1 MNSCYNAKEI
11 MTQKYKKKVIRI
23 STIPLSLDVLLQG
36 QLRML
41 SEHYEIV
48 GVSSPGADLEKVEQ
62 REGIRTVAVPMERK
76 IAPFKDLVSLIR
88 LIRLIHREKPWMVHS
103 ITPKAGLLGMMAAWI
118 CRVPVRV
125 HLFTGLVFP
134 TTTGLKQKILIAT
147 DKLTCACATRVV
159 PEGKGVKKD
168 LEHYHITSKPLSVI
182 GNGNINGIDLENF
195 ARTPEVEEKAQAY
208 RKEDTTTFCFVG
220 RLVGDKGINELI
232 SAFTRLYQAYPH
244 TRLLLVGPFEEKL
257 DPVLPETKQ
266 AIDTHPGIEWM
277 GWQEDIRPFLAASD
291 VFVFPSYREGF
302 PNVVI
307 QASAMGLPCIAT
319 DINGC
324 NEIIEE
330 GVSGTLIPSQN
341 QQALYEAMK
350 RFLDPS
356 LRKTLSEQARPQI
369 ARRFER
375 KALWKELLK
384 FYRSL
389 EE

>member
-1 MNSCYNAKEI
+1 M
-11 MTQKYKKKVIRI
+11 KKKVIRI
-23 STIPLSLDVLLQG
+23 STIPMSLDVLLQG

-41 SEHYEIV
+41 SEHYEVV
-48 GVSSPGADLEKVEQ
+48 GVSSPGADLEKVEK

-88 LIRLIHREKPWMVHS
+88 LIRLFHREKPWMVHS

-147 DKLTCACATRVV
+147 DKLTCACATRVI
-159 PEGKGVKKD
+159 PEGKGVKED
-168 LEHYHITSKPLSVI
+168 LEQHHITSKPLSII
-182 GNGNINGIDLENF
+182 GNGNINGIDLEYF

-208 RKEDTTTFCFVG
+208 RKKDTTTFCFVG
-220 RLVGDKGINELI
+220 RMVRDKGINELVA
-232 SAFTRLYQAYPH
+232 AFQELHATDSSI
-244 TRLLLVGPFEEKL
+244 RLLLVGPFEEQL
-257 DPVLPETKQ
+257 DPVLPETKK
-266 AIDTHPGIEWM
+266 AILNHPAIEWM

-307 QASAMGLPCIAT
+307 QAGAMGLPCIAT

-324 NEIIEE
+324 NEIVVE

-341 QQALYEAMK
+341 QQALHEAMK

-369 ARRFER
+369 AHRFER
-375 KALWKELLK
+375 KVLWKELLK
-384 FYRSL
+384 VYRSL